1 MAAAK
6 HPAGTTPCRILTVT
20 PPEDALLFIEYDV
33 TPTGEIVLVAL
44 INAVEEDGA
53 DQDGAEWMA
62 WRSSEF
68 DDDGMGCAVVP
79 ADELT
84 MMEQTEDPDQ
94 LRAIVERII
103 LADRATKERG
113 PS

>member
-1 MAAAK
+1 
-6 HPAGTTPCRILTVT
+6 
-20 PPEDALLFIEYDV
+20 LLFIEYDV

-53 DQDGAEWMA
+53 DEDGAAWMA

-79 ADELT
+79 AEELRT
-84 MMEQTEDPDQ
+84 MEQMEDPDQ
-94 LRAIVERII
+94 IRAIVERIV
-103 LADRATKERG
+103 LADRGTKERG